1 MRFEFVHVKCL
12 AVGVVAAVVLV
23 ADIGSAHASTMPPPD
38 EPAAESSAVA
48 TADEEGASGVQ
59 EGPAQEV
66 SGGDDSPIHDES
78 SGGSAGDQTVVESA
92 IGLRVPTDGIRKR
105 VRGIG
110 EVVGQPAGRVLL
122 SVNDLVT
129 LALNRAERAQPHQ
142 RFAIARRAQFVE
154 HPESG
159 RDMGYLVHV
168 VGTVELEQAFGR
180 YWSGRIVS
188 ATDYVAINDMLLPLE
203 PITEQSVGM
212 SLDGAGHIVA
222 VQDNLVLTATSQVV
236 FTDLG
241 SDRGVKPGDVFTII
255 REGVKDRR
263 GFPDRSIGVLRVVA
277 TQPMSSSAYIT
288 RSTEPIVIGDRLEP
302 VVPGVLPQ

>member
-1 MRFEFVHVKCL
+1 MRFQHVHVKGL
-12 AVGVVAAVVLV
+12 AGGVVAALWAVVV
-23 ADIGSAHASTMPPPD
+23 IGSAHASTMPPPD
-38 EPAAESSAVA
+38 EPAAESAAVA
-48 TADEEGASGVQ
+48 TPDEQIGSGVQ
-59 EGPAQEV
+59 AGPAQGV
-66 SGGDDSPIHDES
+66 SAAEDSPIRVES
-78 SGGSAGDQTVVESA
+78 SGVSANDQIVVESA
-92 IGLRVPTDGIRKR
+92 SGLRVPTDGIRKR
-105 VRGIG
+105 VRAIG

-122 SVNDLVT
+122 SVNDAVT
-129 LALNRAERAQPHQ
+129 LKFNRGEQAQPHQ
-142 RFAIARRAQFVE
+142 RFAIARSGQFVE

-188 ATDYVAINDMLLPLE
+188 AIDYVAIDDVVLPLE
-203 PITEQSVGM
+203 PIAEESVGM
-212 SLDGAGHIVA
+212 SSDRAGRVVA
-222 VQDNLVLTATSQVV
+222 VQDNLVLTATAQIV

-241 SDRGVKPGDVFTII
+241 SDRGVKPGDEFTIV

-288 RSTEPIVIGDRLEP
+288 RSTEPIGIGDRLEA